1 MDDLQDLELL
11 TVEQLIEIIQEKTGA
26 GVNLSF
32 TGKQQAR
39 RISRLV
45 RPRVQRRIAGLS
57 EGTSEEQSANLLLE
71 GDNLQALAS
80 LYRWRGH
87 VDLIV
92 TDPPYNTG
100 NDFRYNDKWD
110 DNPND
115 PGLGDFVS
123 YEDPARHT
131 KWMKFMYPRLQ
142 MMHSMLKQ
150 SGVLAICI
158 DHRELFHLGQMLD
171 ELFGEKNRLAIIN
184 WQKAYAPKS
193 HDGNVSTATEYVLVY
208 ARDAEYVKTGLLER
222 GASTDAKY
230 RNPDNDPQGLWR
242 VDNATAM
249 GASTHAGQVYGIQ
262 NPFTG
267 EIQYPPEGRCWA
279 ASRARMKK
287 WLEEWGSTYQ
297 TVDIR
302 DHAPSHALVLKG
314 MKQDAT
320 TDADVLERARI
331 AAEKVRDNE
340 VWPELW
346 FGKEG
351 QGRPNRKRY
360 LEKVKKGIVP
370 MTYWADVDFD
380 AMPEELGSVS
390 WEHETVGHSQT
401 GIRELDAVVGKG
413 HGFETVKPLMLMQQI
428 IQLWCPPEGLLMDP
442 FAGSGTTGHAVLSL
456 NETTGADRRF
466 ILIEQGRPLRGDSY
480 ARTLT
485 AERLRRAITGR
496 WANGKGQPLGGGFA
510 FKTLTKTV
518 DAKAVLRME
527 RDEMVDTVI
536 ASHHDSG
543 RRRGT
548 SLVTYEESN
557 YQYLV
562 ARNADGHGFYLVWD
576 GPDGNTDLT
585 EDVYEA
591 CVAEGNR
598 AKLEPVYNVYARY
611 NLFGTED
618 VRFYRIP
625 DQILIDFGLDMRTE
639 AYTDRG
645 AEQ

>member
-1 MDDLQDLELL
+1 MDDLEHLNQLS
-11 TVEQLIEIIQEKTGA
+11 VEQLIEIIRERTGA

-32 TGKQQAR
+32 TGKQRAR
-39 RISRLV
+39 EISRLV
-45 RPRVQRRIAGLS
+45 RPKVQRTVPALS
-57 EGTSEEQSANLLLE
+57 VGDQEQRSNNLLLE
-71 GDNLQALAS
+71 GDNLQSLAS
-80 LYRWRGH
+80 LYRWRGQI
-87 VDLIV
+87 DLIV

-110 DNPND
+110 KNPND
-115 PGLGDFVS
+115 PGLGDYVGTD
-123 YEDPARHT
+123 DPARHT

-150 SGVLAICI
+150 AGALAICI

-171 ELFGEKNRLAIIN
+171 EIFGEKNRIAIIN

-208 ARDAEYVKTGLLER
+208 ARDVDRVKTGLLER

-262 NPFTG
+262 NPFSG

-297 TVDIR
+297 TADLH
-302 DHAPSHALVLKG
+302 DHAPTNALVLTG
-314 MKQDAT
+314 T
-320 TDADVLERARI
+320 TSEGTDPAILEGARI

-346 FGKEG
+346 FGKAG
-351 QGRPNRKRY
+351 LGRPNRKRY

-380 AMPEELGSVS
+380 ALPEELGSVS
-390 WEHETVGHSQT
+390 WDHETVGHSQT
-401 GIRELDAVVGKG
+401 GIRELDAIVGKG
-413 HGFETVKPLMLMQQI
+413 HGFETVKPLALIQQI
-428 IQLWCPPEGLLMDP
+428 IQLWSPPDGVVLDP
-442 FAGSGTTGHAVLSL
+442 FAGSGTVGHAVLAL
-456 NETTGADRRF
+456 NKHSEADRRF
-466 ILIEQGRPLRGDSY
+466 ILIEQGRPERGDSY

-485 AERLRRAITGR
+485 ADRLRRAINGD
-496 WANGKGQPLGGGFA
+496 WANNKGVALPGGFS
-510 FKTLTKTV
+510 FKTLTKQV

-543 RRRGT
+543 RRRGN
-548 SLVTYEESN
+548 SLVTFDNLS

-562 ARNADGHGFYLVWD
+562 GRNADGHGFYLIWE
-576 GPDGNTDLT
+576 GPDANTDLT
-585 EDVYEA
+585 EEVYEA
-591 CVAEGNR
+591 CVAEGAR

-618 VRFYRIP
+618 VRFFRIP

-639 AYTDRG
+639 SYSDQG
-645 AEQ
+645 DQ